1 MHNTRRRHSTR
12 KTTKKNPR
20 KGSKAKGK
28 LQIQNVVASVAFHQE
43 IDLKKISAFFRD
55 VESKDN
61 FPGLVL
67 RLKKPKATILLFK
80 SGKMVLTGLKRKEDA
95 PVVVEKI
102 FDRLEDIGIKVDTQ
116 PEISIQNIVASGDL
130 GKMIDLDSA
139 AMMLNNAIYEPE
151 VFPGLILRREDP
163 KACFLV
169 FSSGK
174 IVCTG
179 MKEKK
184 NIIMVVKELATMLK
198 EEHLLIDLNQDRREL
213 LEIVAE

>member
-1 MHNTRRRHSTR
+1 MHNTKR
-12 KTTKKNPR
+12 KRSGNKITSKEPNV
-20 KGSKAKGK
+20 GSSEKGK
-28 LQIQNVVASVAFHQE
+28 LQIQNVVASVSFDEE
-43 IDLKKISAFFRD
+43 IDLEKVSAAFRD

-80 SGKMVLTGLKRKEDA
+80 SGKMVLTGLKRREDA
-95 PVVVEKI
+95 PVVVQKI
-102 FDRLEDIGIKVDTQ
+102 FKRLADIDIKVETQ
-116 PEISIQNIVASGDL
+116 PNISIQNIVASGDL

-139 AMMLNNAIYEPE
+139 ATCLNNAIYEPE

-163 KACFLV
+163 KACFLI

-184 NIIMVVKELATMLK
+184 DIIMVVKELATTLK
-198 EEHLLIDLNQDRREL
+198 KMDLLIDLDQNQREL
-213 LEIVAE
+213 LEIMAD